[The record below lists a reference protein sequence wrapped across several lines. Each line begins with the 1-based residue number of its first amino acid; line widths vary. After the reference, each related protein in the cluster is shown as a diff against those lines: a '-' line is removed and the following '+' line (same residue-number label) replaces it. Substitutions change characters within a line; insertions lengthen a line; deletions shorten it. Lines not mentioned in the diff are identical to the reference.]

1 MSSNR
6 KDDHIQYAK
15 GLEAATN
22 DFDLIRFKHHSI
34 PSYKLDD
41 IDLSTTILGKKFP
54 LPFYINAMTGGNRL
68 GNQINLKLAALANHF
83 GIPFFIGSQS
93 LAFKDPSA
101 KDAYRQLRHDYPHL
115 FIVGNVNPNFTKEM
129 AQEAI
134 DLVKANGL
142 AIHINSIQE
151 LVMGEGDRDFT
162 AWADHIKAI
171 LDHVDVPVII
181 KEVGYGMH
189 EETFKLLSQLGA
201 HFVDVSGAGGTSF
214 TTIELR
220 RLGKES
226 SPLQDFGIST
236 IESLKIAQKYNELTV
251 YASGGIMNP
260 ASILKA
266 YAFGAKA
273 VGMARYF
280 LTLSELPLEEMITT
294 VEEMIL
300 DLKKI
305 MLLLNVKKLEDI
317 SINHLYIK

>member
-6 KDDHIQYAK
+6 KDDHIHYAK
-15 GLEAATN
+15 GLETTPN
-22 DFDLIRFKHHSI
+22 DFDLIKFKHHSI
-34 PSYKLDD
+34 PSFKLED
-41 IDLSTTILGKKFP
+41 IDLSTTILAKRFP

-68 GNQINLKLAALANHF
+68 GNQINFKLAALANHF

-93 LAFKDPSA
+93 LAFKDASA
-101 KDAYRQLRHDYPHL
+101 KEAYRQLRHDYPHL

-162 AWADHIKAI
+162 AWTDHIKTI
-171 LDHVDVPVII
+171 LNHVQVPVII

-189 EETFKLLSQLGA
+189 EETFKLLSQIGVRY
-201 HFVDVSGAGGTSF
+201 VDVSGAGGTSF

-236 IESLKIAQKYNELTV
+236 IDSLKIAQQYKEITI
-251 YASGGIMNP
+251 YASGGIMNA

-280 LTLSELPLEEMITT
+280 LKLSELSFEEMVTT

-300 DLKKI
+300 DLKKM

-317 SINHLYIK
+317 SMNHLYLK

>member
-6 KDDHIQYAK
+6 KDDHIHYAK
-15 GLEAATN
+15 GLETTPN
-22 DFDLIRFKHHSI
+22 DFDLIKFKHHSI
-34 PSYKLDD
+34 PSFKLED
-41 IDLSTTILGKKFP
+41 IDLSTTILAKRFP

-68 GNQINLKLAALANHF
+68 GNQINFKLAALANHF

-93 LAFKDPSA
+93 LAFKDASA
-101 KDAYRQLRHDYPHL
+101 KEAYRQLRHDYPHL

-162 AWADHIKAI
+162 AWTDHIKTI
-171 LDHVDVPVII
+171 LNHVQVPVII

-189 EETFKLLSQLGA
+189 EETFKLLSQIGVRY
-201 HFVDVSGAGGTSF
+201 VDVSGSGGTSF

-236 IESLKIAQKYNELTV
+236 IDSLKIAQQYKEITI
-251 YASGGIMNP
+251 YASGGIMNA

-280 LTLSELPLEEMITT
+280 LKLSELSFEEMVTT

-300 DLKKI
+300 DLKKM

-317 SINHLYIK
+317 SMNHLYLK